1 MLIDI
6 LLIIAVGCFL
16 LWAVR
21 KARFNNKLVSKMT
34 PKQKEQ
40 LVKTLNQ
47 TPKRN
52 ILIGGSV
59 TKLSGWWGIAILVI
73 FALAFYAS
81 VESIS

>member
-1 MLIDI
+1 
-6 LLIIAVGCFL
+6 
-16 LWAVR
+16 
-21 KARFNNKLVSKMT
+21 MT